1 MSRTVQSAF
10 ARPAVV
16 RSGWLAAS
24 IIATPLTAAEG
35 SRDGE
40 SLFKELGCVA
50 CHGADG
56 SHPVSEDYP
65 VIAGQ
70 NAPYLLTQM
79 KDIRDGRRA
88 NGLSETMRMAI
99 GEVRDEEL
107 IVIAEWLSN
116 RW

>member
-1 MSRTVQSAF
+1 MRQILPAARRSASAVGAALAFFAPFCASGGDGRPHGQALFQS
-10 ARPAVV
+10 
-16 RSGWLAAS
+16 
-24 IIATPLTAAEG
+24 
-35 SRDGE
+35 
-40 SLFKELGCVA
+40 LGCVA
-50 CHGADG
+50 CHGSDG

-88 NGLSETMRMAI
+88 NGLSETMRVVIDGA
-99 GEVRDEEL
+99 RDEDL
-107 IVIAEWLSN
+107 AVIAEWLSK